1 MKKGLA
7 MAVLLGFFAGLC
19 LLAACSGGSAGTVA
33 GGTERA
39 EGENPPQKYD
49 VEIYTGSQG
58 GGFMTAGAM
67 FSDQWQ
73 KDIPG
78 FYGSTLMSGG
88 SFNNAILIEQSES
101 PLIVGLV
108 FNTVLSDALN
118 HAGDFAEKANGPLE
132 DLMAMARLNR
142 QSLFLAPTLKSAV
155 PEGVTSVGAYL
166 STHPKITLYTK
177 ERGSGGEIA
186 TRKLLEAAG
195 YSYESFAEW
204 GGKVTYSST
213 SDGVAAVVDGHA
225 QAVWQSYVPHAA
237 DLQELESSRDIIYL
251 QVENEIV
258 EKLLESGY
266 TSFVAPADW
275 FSSSAENVN
284 TFMEDTTVV
293 CHKDM
298 PEDLVYQMTLTL
310 LQNKSK
316 WEVGQTA
323 FESFE
328 PENAWQDTIVPL
340 HPGAARAFR
349 ELGYMP

>member
-1 MKKGLA
+1 MKKRMLMIIAVMLA
-7 MAVLLGFFAGLC
+7 GAVLT
-19 LLAACSGGSAGTVA
+19 ACSGGA
-33 GGTERA
+33 GGGVGGDTEGA
-39 EGENPPQKYD
+39 SQKYD

-101 PLIVGLV
+101 PLIIGLV
-108 FNTVLSDALN
+108 FNTVLSDALA
-118 HAGDFAEKANGPLE
+118 HEGDFAEKTDGPLE
-132 DLMAMARLNR
+132 DMAAMARLNR

-155 PEGVTSVGAYL
+155 PAGVTSVGEFLA
-166 STHPKITLYTK
+166 THPKITLYTK

-195 YSYESFAEW
+195 YSYDSFAEW

-225 QAVWQSYVPHAA
+225 EAVWQSYVPHAA
-237 DLQELESSRDIIYL
+237 DLQELESSRDIVYL
-251 QVENEIV
+251 QVEQEIV
-258 EKLLESGY
+258 DALLKSGY
-266 TSFVAPADW
+266 NPFLAPADW
-275 FSSSAENVN
+275 FSSTDEPIN

-298 PEDLVYQMTLTL
+298 PEELVYQMTKTL
-310 LQNKSK
+310 LQNKEK

-328 PENAWQDTIVPL
+328 PENACKSTVVPL
-340 HPGAARAFR
+340 HPGAERAYR